1 MCSQL
6 VDSWGWFCTGTAVGF
21 FICSSCI
28 RQRSRHW
35 HRREI
40 NTPVLLE
47 DISLCSALQKSS
59 TGFFALGHPRPSG
72 RERGCKKT
80 EPLSPAL
87 RSRSANPQA
96 AFRRYLFCPR
106 AAQPWGATHCLHINA
121 ASHQKW
127 NAQLVSCVSLSR
139 CNLMV
144 IQPSA
149 AQLLLHF
156 VSGSWS
162 ARLGCWPP

>member
-1 MCSQL
+1 MRRRAGSVQAL
-6 VDSWGWFCTGTAVGF
+6 LWDF

-28 RQRSRHW
+28 RQRSWHW

-40 NTPVLLE
+40 NALVLLE

-96 AFRRYLFCPR
+96 AFQRYFCVVRGLLCLGEPPAACILTLRRTR
-106 AAQPWGATHCLHINA
+106 NA
-121 ASHQKW
+121 MP
-127 NAQLVSCVSLSR
+127 N
-139 CNLMV
+139 
-144 IQPSA
+144 
-149 AQLLLHF
+149 
-156 VSGSWS
+156 
-162 ARLGCWPP
+162 